1 MVENGGRLNLP
12 PNLGVDMTTQ
22 TLGTTTTTILTAI
35 RIGNGDWC
43 DPNILASPSII
54 TPADFA
60 TIKLGIKDDKI
71 NAAGSHPV
79 WRDALTRD
87 GQLFIPNR
95 GVLKIRPG
103 DVVAIDN
110 NGWPIL
116 VSGDSIAYASSRWVL
131 T

>member
-1 MVENGGRLNLP
+1 MA
-12 PNLGVDMTTQ
+12 TQ

-35 RIGNGDWC
+35 RIGNGDYC
-43 DPNILASPSII
+43 DPNILASPAIV
-54 TPADFA
+54 TDTDFA
-60 TIKLGIKDDKI
+60 TIQQLIKDDKV
-71 NAAGSHPV
+71 NAAGSHPIFKG
-79 WRDALTRD
+79 ALSRN

-103 DVVAIDN
+103 DVVAVDN